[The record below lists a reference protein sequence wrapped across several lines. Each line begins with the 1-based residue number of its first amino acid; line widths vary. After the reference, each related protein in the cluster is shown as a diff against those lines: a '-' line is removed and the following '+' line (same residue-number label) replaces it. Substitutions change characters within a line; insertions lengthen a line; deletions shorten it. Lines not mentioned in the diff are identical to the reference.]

1 MNAKIKKDFPFLAS
15 KNLIYF
21 DNAATTHKPQQVID
35 AITKFYSSDYAT
47 IHRSIYKLSEQATQH
62 FEHVRQDVAEFIGA
76 KPEEIIFTQ
85 GTTYGINFIATAWA
99 RTTLK
104 PGDEIVLTE
113 LEHHSNLIPWQQVST
128 QTGAVL
134 KFIPINPDG
143 SLDLENLSK
152 IITERTKLVSS
163 IHVSNAIGTH
173 VDIATINKAARSV
186 DAYFLIDAAQSV
198 PHQKID
204 VKKLDADFLVFS
216 GHKLLG
222 PTGIGILYIKKE
234 VQERIPPYQF
244 GGGMVFHADY
254 HTATWLKPPHCY
266 EAGTPPIAQVI
277 GLGAA
282 LSYIKKNIDYEKLKI
297 HEASLCSHAITEL
310 QKIPGITLLGPL
322 EQLKQ
327 KGHLLSFTVQGFH
340 PHDVGA
346 FLDHHAITVRS
357 GHYCAQPLAQK
368 LGIDGSIRIS
378 FYAYN
383 SREEVDHFIDVM
395 KKLVNK
401 KS

>member
-1 MNAKIKKDFPFLAS
+1 MVETYLGKVGWPFFNRIGTYLKHSNPTMITALGFIIGIS
-15 KNLIYF
+15 SGISIAFNYSTTGIILLWISGFCDVMDGTIARLSGKVSSLGSYF
-21 DNAATTHKPQQVID
+21 D
-35 AITKFYSSDYAT
+35 
-47 IHRSIYKLSEQATQH
+47 L
-62 FEHVRQDVAEFIGA
+62 
-76 KPEEIIFTQ
+76 
-85 GTTYGINFIATAWA
+85 IADRMVESA
-99 RTTLK
+99 LM
-104 PGDEIVLTE
+104 
-113 LEHHSNLIPWQQVST
+113 
-128 QTGAVL
+128 
-134 KFIPINPDG
+134 
-143 SLDLENLSK
+143 
-152 IITERTKLVSS
+152 VSS

-186 DAYFLIDAAQSV
+186 GAYFLIDAAQSV